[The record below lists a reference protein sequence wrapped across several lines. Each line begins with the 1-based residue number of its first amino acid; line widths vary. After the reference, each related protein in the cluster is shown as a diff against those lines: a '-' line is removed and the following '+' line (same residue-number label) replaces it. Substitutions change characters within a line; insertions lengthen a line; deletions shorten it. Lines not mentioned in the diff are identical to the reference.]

1 MEDLLKGYLDQLRR
15 GLELGKDLV
24 VKPPVKEIRNV
35 VIAGMGASG
44 TGASIVHSVTA
55 DSIQIPVVLI
65 QSYDLPAFV
74 NEHTL
79 FIASSFSG
87 TTEEVISTLT
97 QAIVRNAT
105 IVCLTTG
112 GKLLEIAQQN
122 GLTIAKIPFKEPHSR
137 AFIGYSV
144 IQLLF
149 LLKQYSLI
157 SDWFIPQIEA
167 AIELID
173 EREYFI
179 DDGAKNVAE
188 FLKGKLPVMYGDAK
202 FGPVLHW
209 LQQQINTT
217 SKQFAHTNLIP
228 ELNHNEIEGW
238 MHPATLLESTM
249 IVMLTTTLDHPRIQ
263 LRIDETRQIIY
274 KHSAGIIE
282 VILLYGNSL
291 LEQMLYAINLFD
303 WISFYLAKENNVD
316 PLVLKNISELKDQM
330 SKQ

>member
-1 MEDLLKGYLDQLRR
+1 MEALLKGYLDQLRR
-15 GLELGKDLV
+15 GVELGKDLV
-24 VKPPVKEIRNV
+24 VKPPVTEIRNI

-44 TGASIVHSVTA
+44 TAASIVQSVTA
-55 DSIQIPVVLI
+55 DSIPIPVVLL
-65 QSYDLPAFV
+65 QRYDLPAFV

-97 QAIVRNAT
+97 QAIDRNAT
-105 IVCLTTG
+105 IACITTG
-112 GKLLEIAQQN
+112 GKLLEIAQQK
-122 GLTIAKIPFKEPHSR
+122 GLTIAKIPFEESHSR
-137 AFIGYSV
+137 VFIGYSV
-144 IQLLF
+144 TQLLF
-149 LLKQYSLI
+149 LLKHYDLI

-188 FLKGKLPVMYGDAK
+188 FLKGKLPVIYGDAK
-202 FGPVLHW
+202 FGPVLYW

-217 SKQFAHTNLIP
+217 GKQFAHANLIP

-238 MHPATLLESTM
+238 VNPATMLENVM
-249 IVMLTTTLDHPRIQ
+249 IVMLTTTLDHPRNQ
-263 LRIDETRQIIY
+263 LRIDATRQIIY

-282 VILLYGNSL
+282 VVLLYGSSL

-303 WISFYLAKENNVD
+303 WISFYLAKENNVN
-316 PLVLKNISELKDQM
+316 PLVLKNISEVKDQM

>member
-1 MEDLLKGYLDQLRR
+1 MEVLLKGYLDQLRR

-24 VKPPVKEIRNV
+24 VKPPVKDIRNV

-44 TGASIVHSVTA
+44 TAASIVQSVTA
-55 DSIQIPVVLI
+55 DRIQIPVVLI

-97 QAIVRNAT
+97 QAIDRNAT
-105 IVCLTTG
+105 IACLTTG

-122 GLTIAKIPFKEPHSR
+122 GLTITKIPFTEPHSK
-137 AFIGYSV
+137 ACIGYSV

-188 FLKGKLPVMYGDAK
+188 FLKGKLPVIYGDEK

-209 LQQQINTT
+209 LQQQINTIG
-217 SKQFAHTNLIP
+217 KQFAHTNLIP

-238 MHPATLLESTM
+238 VHPATLLENTM

-316 PLVLKNISELKDQM
+316 PLVLKNISELKDHM